1 MTINIEIY
9 DAYTNLYLQVTHPSE
24 HNNEQQQ
31 AHYNKIV
38 KIVDEVGYKN
48 KWGKNS
54 INWYNIIEDSINN
67 SSIENDIK
75 ENNNFKTKL
84 KILIEKYNEIIDNF
98 IKTIK

>member
-54 INWYNIIEDSINN
+54 INWYNIIEDSIK
-67 SSIENDIK
+67 DMK
-75 ENNNFKTKL
+75 NNFIGIGNGL
-84 KILIEKYNEIIDNF
+84 SYSDINQCSHILPQNARKRLY
-98 IKTIK
+98 